1 MNSGQTATHVRAGAL
16 LCLALCLPSWAM
28 AAGGDDFAK
37 MKRAIKALQ
46 AENQALAK
54 RVVTLEAEKSKRE
67 EAAPKNERAQE
78 KAEAETQRMR
88 VESKKQERPE
98 SPPKVTQ
105 KPRPDQAAQSERAQK
120 KEEVATQPVQV
131 DSKERDRLVQR
142 VKELEIAKTAQED
155 AVRSIIRDSLSKVG
169 SKINESV
176 ALGGSMAVTAGR
188 SKDFSRASNSKFEL
202 STFELD
208 LEVQANEWTSG
219 SFVVEYLNGTD
230 ALFPTTSGFQTGV
243 DRINLDTAFVTIG
256 DPQRFPPFL
265 KVGRMILPFGTST
278 GLLRADVLS
287 IEAPLTIEAFEFRNT
302 AIGFGVGFPTPPLTP
317 PTPGVIVPPVQPL
330 VVNPLISAA
339 SRKLGYAPPPTRPKK
354 LAPITL
360 TPALPPYHAGVYL
373 YSGNTF
379 REPDS
384 GLRPRTHLGA
394 TMGLRTKGNC
404 GRPYE
409 ELRKSKL
416 CPWSLDFDVDYNS
429 SVFDSRFLEAEY
441 RGFLDQIGFVPGMA
455 ASVKSTFGPVSLVAE
470 WNGALKRARFVD
482 ARGTGISIKPSAWQL
497 SLGYQF
503 DWNPWVEAI
512 GAQGTY
518 VSIGYSQSRGLAGV
532 TRLVN
537 NEPAARVGFVPKRRL
552 LLTAGEWVA
561 DGVRLAV
568 EYSRNW
574 DYSLNEGGTGNA
586 ASGIFTSLTYVW

>member
-67 EAAPKNERAQE
+67 EAGPKNERAQE

-131 DSKERDRLVQR
+131 DSKERDRLEQR
-142 VKELEIAKTAQED
+142 VKEMEIAKTAQED

-176 ALGGSMAVTAGR
+176 TLGGSMAVTAGR

-208 LEVQANEWTSG
+208 LEVQANEWKSG

-287 IEAPLTIEAFEFRNT
+287 IEAPLTIEAF
-302 AIGFGVGFPTPPLTP
+302 
-317 PTPGVIVPPVQPL
+317 
-330 VVNPLISAA
+330 
-339 SRKLGYAPPPTRPKK
+339 
-354 LAPITL
+354 
-360 TPALPPYHAGVYL
+360 
-373 YSGNTF
+373 
-379 REPDS
+379 
-384 GLRPRTHLGA
+384 
-394 TMGLRTKGNC
+394 
-404 GRPYE
+404 
-409 ELRKSKL
+409 
-416 CPWSLDFDVDYNS
+416 
-429 SVFDSRFLEAEY
+429 
-441 RGFLDQIGFVPGMA
+441 
-455 ASVKSTFGPVSLVAE
+455 
-470 WNGALKRARFVD
+470 
-482 ARGTGISIKPSAWQL
+482 
-497 SLGYQF
+497 
-503 DWNPWVEAI
+503 
-512 GAQGTY
+512 
-518 VSIGYSQSRGLAGV
+518 
-532 TRLVN
+532 
-537 NEPAARVGFVPKRRL
+537 
-552 LLTAGEWVA
+552 
-561 DGVRLAV
+561 
-568 EYSRNW
+568 
-574 DYSLNEGGTGNA
+574 
-586 ASGIFTSLTYVW
+586 